1 MSLKK
6 RLREVERKF
15 RPPASGRPAPHIC
28 VVYVDSKA
36 PCLNPGPIKWGT
48 VPGVV
53 EIFERG
59 PDESESD
66 FIGRLQE
73 HLPAEEAET
82 GYSVT
87 IHAESM
93 KPELRAS

>member
-6 RLREVERKF
+6 RLSEVERKF
-15 RPPASGRPAPHIC
+15 RPPASGLLAPRIC
-28 VVYVDSKA
+28 VVWVDSKA

-48 VPGVV
+48 VPGVA

-59 PDESESD
+59 LDESESD
-66 FIGRLQE
+66 FIDRLQQ
-73 HLPAEEAET
+73 HLPAEETKT

-93 KPELRAS
+93 KPELPAS

>member
-15 RPPASGRPAPHIC
+15 RPPASGPLAPHIW

-66 FIGRLQE
+66 FIDRLQE
-73 HLPAEEAET
+73 HLPADEPKT

-93 KPELRAS
+93 KPELPAS